1 MIYRPRHFIIQEVVC
16 PHVFSIFG
24 EKAWEFFDDKLLMTL
39 DLLRD
44 QLGPI
49 YVNNY
54 DMEKALRERLGLP
67 LFTQRGLRCTMC
79 ELVRSA
85 VLNNRVYVSP
95 HVTAQ
100 GADFNVWKMTAAQVR
115 LWIATNYIKIPFPVR
130 LEKSVDWVHLDTR
143 DAGKGMVYLFNP

>member
-1 MIYRPRHFIIQEVVC
+1 MIYRPRHFIIQELVC
-16 PHVFSIFG
+16 QHVYTAFG
-24 EKAWEFFDDKLLMTL
+24 EKAWEFLDDKLTITL

-54 DMEKALRERLGLP
+54 DMTEKQREKLGVP

-85 VLNNRVYVSP
+85 VFANKVYVSA
-95 HVTAQ
+95 HITAN
-100 GADFNVWKMTAAQVR
+100 GADFDVKGMTAAGVR
-115 LWIATNYIKIPFPVR
+115 LWIASNPIKMPFPVR
-130 LEKSVDWVHLDTR
+130 LEKSRKWVHLDTR
-143 DAGKGMVYLFNP
+143 DAGQKVYLFNP